1 MRTTGKILETI
12 IIEFLENW
20 KISYRNVHNV
30 IVELFKMAFFIN
42 KFPISHKKWTQCQF
56 WLTKCWTASVCL
68 YIYILTYIEI
78 SSFFLLYWR
87 IQVIYECCHYHG
99 IQLFNLTLQSIKHVF
114 SIQAFFLHAIL
125 EVLKATTLKRWKLIF
140 RVFIIHVL
148 AILFLSFKSRHLIE
162 QIQTNSD

>member
-30 IVELFKMAFFIN
+30 IVELFKMTFFIN

-87 IQVIYECCHYHG
+87 IQVIYECCHCHG

-114 SIQAFFLHAIL
+114 YPIL
-125 EVLKATTLKRWKLIF
+125 LLCACN
-140 RVFIIHVL
+140 
-148 AILFLSFKSRHLIE
+148 SRSLE
-162 QIQTNSD
+162 DYNS